1 MKKEN
6 ENTLITKANI
16 LEKLFKVG
24 FCTEKQILNMQLED
38 ILKIPNCTPNEISI
52 IIEFKKAIKTKK
64 YFAFLIGNENI
75 ERDDENVTY
84 NKNTTN

>member
-6 ENTLITKANI
+6 GDSLITRANV
-16 LEKLFKVG
+16 LEKLFKAG

-52 IIEFKKAIKTKK
+52 IIEFKKTIKTKK

-75 ERDDENVTY
+75 ERDDKNATY